1 MQNIIL
7 IIICILNCVLFIS
20 SLYMYIFKHHKEYI
34 EDDDIKGFIYY
45 IALSSIK
52 DIKCDITEYCDYKEY
67 IKIMIYLKVIQ
78 EIKLDNEF
86 KYLLE
91 HKYLVFNEIEKIF
104 DEDGELNQQIE
115 IKYNQSRQSNIDI
128 DEFDDVA
135 DNINKTT
142 DITNDLIN
150 FMK

>member
-1 MQNIIL
+1 MQNTIL

-20 SLYMYIFKHHKEYI
+20 SLYMYIFKHHKEEI
-34 EDDDIKGFIYY
+34 EEEDVKGFIYY
-45 IALSSIK
+45 ITLSSIK
-52 DIKCDITEYCDYKEY
+52 DINCDITEYCDYKEY

-78 EIKLDNEF
+78 EIELDNEF

-91 HKYLVFNEIEKIF
+91 HKYLIFNEIEKIF
-104 DEDGELNQQIE
+104 DEDGELNQQLE
-115 IKYNQSRQSNIDI
+115 AKYNQSRQSNIDI

>member
-1 MQNIIL
+1 MQNTIL

-20 SLYMYIFKHHKEYI
+20 SLYMYIFKHSKEEI
-34 EDDDIKGFIYY
+34 EDYDVKGFIYY
-45 IALSSIK
+45 ITLSSIK
-52 DIKCDITEYCDYKEY
+52 DINCNITEYCDYKEY

-78 EIKLDNEF
+78 EIELDNEF

-91 HKYLVFNEIEKIF
+91 HKYLIFNEIEKIF